1 LDISQ
6 PIRKIPKPEIRSI
19 VIVARL

>member
-6 PIRKIPKPEIRSI
+6 PIPKIPKPEIRSI